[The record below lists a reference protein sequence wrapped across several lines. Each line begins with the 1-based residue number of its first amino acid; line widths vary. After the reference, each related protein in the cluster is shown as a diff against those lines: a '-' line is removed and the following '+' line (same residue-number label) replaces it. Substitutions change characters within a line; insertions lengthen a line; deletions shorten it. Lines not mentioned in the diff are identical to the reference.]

1 MNGFCSL
8 SSIVLLVA
16 SFAVSWIRKFPK
28 IEKYLDITF
37 FRIVPSQK
45 REVLE

>member
-1 MNGFCSL
+1 VWLDSFPYTVSRDCSSLNGFCFL

-28 IEKYLDITF
+28 IEK
-37 FRIVPSQK
+37 
-45 REVLE
+45 